1 MNNKVN
7 CKCFRI
13 GAQCGTQR
21 MIRTLTHKKQK
32 MWPHGRRAGCM
43 QVWRQMGHSKAAV
56 AGLATPAAAAP
67 VVGAVAG
74 SVLIDEPSGAVNK
87 SFSITCR
94 ICLHLFAIIGF
105 GFVLPAAAA
114 AMLEV
119 FSESPAAAAAAAA
132 EVDGETQRSIGCM
145 GGRTVHTYCMSS
157 SSSSLSSRFTMR
169 CELLVLGSELLL
181 LLALS
186 LPLVARCCDM
196 FSQILHNRNTHN
208 RLGVCTTRQNK
219 MIFFLRCCCCS
230 L

>member
-1 MNNKVN
+1 
-7 CKCFRI
+7 
-13 GAQCGTQR
+13 
-21 MIRTLTHKKQK
+21 
-32 MWPHGRRAGCM
+32 
-43 QVWRQMGHSKAAV
+43 MGHSKAAV
-56 AGLATPAAAAP
+56 AGLATAAAA
-67 VVGAVAG
+67 VGAVAG
-74 SVLIDEPSGAVNK
+74 SVLLDEPSGAVNK
-87 SFSITCR
+87 SFSITYR
-94 ICLHLFAIIGF
+94 ICLHLFFIIGF
-105 GFVLPAAAA
+105 GFVLPAAA

-196 FSQILHNRNTHN
+196 FSQILHNKKHTQPTW
-208 RLGVCTTRQNK
+208 RLYNASK
-219 MIFFLRCCCCS
+219 
-230 L
+230 